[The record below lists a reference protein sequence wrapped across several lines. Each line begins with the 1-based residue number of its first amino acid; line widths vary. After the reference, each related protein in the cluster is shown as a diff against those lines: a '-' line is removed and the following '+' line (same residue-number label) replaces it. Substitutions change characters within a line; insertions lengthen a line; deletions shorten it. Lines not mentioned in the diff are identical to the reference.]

1 MKLGIT
7 TGSGNRQVALDM
19 EMILEAE
26 RLGYDIVR
34 TSESYGSDAVSTAA
48 FILAQTERI
57 HVGTGI
63 MQFGAR
69 TPAMTAMTAIS
80 LDHLSGGRFRL
91 GLGLAGP
98 QVIEGWHGQRFGKPL
113 GMTLE
118 YVAIVRDIFK
128 REGPMEHHGTY
139 FDIPYAGDDAT
150 GLGKPLKSITHARA
164 DMPIYLAAMGPKM
177 LSLSAEVSDGVVP
190 GMFSP
195 EKWPSLEK
203 PLLEGF
209 AKAGGC
215 KGFDSFDL
223 APAVPVSFGDDAQ
236 ECRDKLKPYYAHYI
250 GGMGAREVN
259 FHNANVR
266 RLGFDGM
273 ADRIQTLF
281 LDGKRDEA
289 VAAVDDDFIDEV
301 ALCGSKDRIRER
313 LTRYTALPI
322 RTFQVRFPTMETIR
336 LMAELLG

>member
-1 MKLGIT
+1 MKLGMT
-7 TGSGNRQVALDM
+7 TGSGGRTVALDM

-34 TSESYGSDAVSTAA
+34 TSESYGGDAVSTAA
-48 FILAQTERI
+48 FILAQTTKI

-63 MQFGAR
+63 MQFAAR

-80 LDHLSGGRFRL
+80 LDHLSGERFRL
-91 GLGLAGP
+91 GLGLSGP
-98 QVIEGWHGQRFGKPL
+98 QVIEGWHGQPFGKPL
-113 GMTLE
+113 GVTRE
-118 YVAIVRDIFK
+118 YVTVVREIFERK
-128 REGPMEHHGTY
+128 GPMEHRGTY
-139 FDIPYAGDDAT
+139 YEIPYAGPDAT
-150 GLGKPLKSITHARA
+150 ELGKPLKSITHARK

-177 LSLSAEVSDGVVP
+177 LALSAEVSDGVVP

-195 EKWPSLEK
+195 EKWPTIEG
-203 PLLEGF
+203 PLREGF
-209 AKAGGC
+209 AKAGGG

-223 APAVPVSFGDDAQ
+223 APAVPVSFGDDTQ

-301 ALCGSKDRIRER
+301 ALCGPRERIKER
-313 LTRYTALPI
+313 LTRYTDLPLG
-322 RTFQVRFPTMETIR
+322 TFQVRFPTLESIR